1 MSASHRV
8 WGSAPLARGVEHAIR
23 LGEPADR
30 DVFVDTLV
38 IGLRPRA
45 APMG

>member
-1 MSASHRV
+1 MSVLHRV
-8 WGSAPLARGVEHAIR
+8 WGSASSVCGVEHAIR
-23 LGEPADR
+23 PGEPADG
-30 DVFVDTLV
+30 DVFADTLV